1 MRKFFLTTS
10 LLASISLSSIG
21 QKLDST
27 ASIQNFIKV
36 WGFLKYYHPLIAT
49 GTIDW
54 DSVFVNHVQK
64 VINAKNRSEFNSE
77 ILSIINSVGKPS
89 KVESSK
95 LPDSLFVMNKAPIN
109 WINDSKIF
117 DNKIKSELRYIYENK
132 NKHTNRYIKM
142 DYETTDFSGE
152 KRYDSM
158 SFPNLEYRLLFLSRF
173 WNIINYYAP
182 YKYLTTNWDSVLQK
196 FIPKVIS
203 ATDTIVYYKTLQ
215 ELCKSL
221 NDGHAQLTLLSGQ
234 IQGYDVIFGGYT
246 VPFYC
251 EIINEKVIVR
261 NVPNDSISKAI
272 NIKQG
277 DIILKMDDRLIR
289 QIISDKRK
297 YISASNY
304 ADEMHQLSNYI
315 LDGQTQTATLEI
327 QRANKIIK
335 TTVKR
340 IPVAQRD
347 WRRFINYTGNNVG
360 YKKINDSTL
369 LIYAAQIW
377 DGNLET
383 IKYLIKNSRAVIFD
397 VRNYPRNDAFYSITD
412 PFLSEPKTIDYSTI
426 ALPAYPSLFKWKLNL
441 NKVGHFSDSA
451 YKGKVIILCDERTES
466 QGEYS
471 CMVLQTIPQAVTI
484 GSQTAGADGVNR
496 MIPMGGGLNV
506 SYSCYG
512 VYYLDKTQTQRVG
525 IKINIPVKKTVKAI
539 KEGKDEILERALEY
553 IKTGK

>member
-173 WNIINYYAP
+173 WNIITYYAP

-512 VYYLDKTQTQRVG
+512 VYYPDKTQTQRDG

-539 KEGKDEILERALEY
+539 KEGKDEILERALAY

>member
-132 NKHTNRYIKM
+132 NQHTNRYIKM

>member
-173 WNIINYYAP
+173 WNIITYYAP

-315 LDGQTQTATLEI
+315 LDGQTQTVTLEI

-377 DGNLET
+377 GGNLET
-383 IKYLIKNSRAVIFD
+383 IKHLIKNSRAVIFD